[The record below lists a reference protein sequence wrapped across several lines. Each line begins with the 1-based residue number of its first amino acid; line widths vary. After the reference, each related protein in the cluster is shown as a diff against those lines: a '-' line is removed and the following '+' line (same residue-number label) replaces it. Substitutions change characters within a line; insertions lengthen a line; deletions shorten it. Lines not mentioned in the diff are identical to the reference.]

1 VIDNEQSLQEIME
14 RVQAV
19 QQELMSAHSDV
30 NDTEVTGSAGGGLVT
45 VTMRGSGEVTSVRF
59 EQSVVDEGD
68 AEALAALTMTA
79 LRHATDELR
88 MIATERMAAVTNGL
102 EGTFGAYGNDAL
114 GAYPRPPR

>member
-19 QQELMSAHSDV
+19 QQELLSVHSDV

-45 VTMRGSGEVTSVRF
+45 VTMRGSGEVTGVRF

-88 MIATERMAAVTNGL
+88 MITTKRMAAITNSL
-102 EGTFGAYGNDAL
+102 ENTL
-114 GAYPRPPR
+114 GDYERSEM